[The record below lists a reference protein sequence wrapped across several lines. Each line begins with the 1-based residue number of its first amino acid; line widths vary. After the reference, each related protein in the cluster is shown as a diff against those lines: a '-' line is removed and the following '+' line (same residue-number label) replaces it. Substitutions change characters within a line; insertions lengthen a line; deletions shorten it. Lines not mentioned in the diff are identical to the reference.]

1 MNGYFSDTPKGAQ
14 ASATCYSLI
23 ETAKANG
30 LEPFAYIKYVL
41 QHIASADS
49 VEKFEALLPWNTKG
63 SNRGSCSSGIG

>member
-1 MNGYFSDTPKGAQ
+1 LFSDTPKGAQ

-30 LEPFAYIKYVL
+30 LEPFAYIQYVL

-49 VEKFEALLPWNTKG
+49 VEKLEALLPWNARIQIETAAKAA
-63 SNRGSCSSGIG
+63 